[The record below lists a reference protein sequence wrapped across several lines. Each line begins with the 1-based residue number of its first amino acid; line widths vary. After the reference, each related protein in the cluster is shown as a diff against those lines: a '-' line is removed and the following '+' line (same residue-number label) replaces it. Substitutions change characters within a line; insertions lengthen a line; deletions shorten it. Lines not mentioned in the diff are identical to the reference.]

1 MPSAKTD
8 MGKEKVVKKKQ
19 TRECSCCRKQLTAH
33 SGPFHQHLTF
43 PIIPPQLRQQVRSF
57 RQTSHNKAL
66 LLTNGTVS
74 GAFGT
79 RPREHQISPS
89 MACTWASCPR
99 PGRASEAA
107 EPKSRIQTCR
117 SEHLKIRRSWEKRAL
132 RTDYIIMRANSQN
145 KQLSSFANYRGCK
158 TTLPSR
164 VLIWTNKFCTLSW
177 RDNFFLSL

>member
-1 MPSAKTD
+1 MPSAKTN
-8 MGKEKVVKKKQ
+8 MGKEKVVKKKTNPRVQ
-19 TRECSCCRKQLTAH
+19 LLQNQLTAH
-33 SGPFHQHLTF
+33 SGKFHQHLTF

-57 RQTSHNKAL
+57 KQTSHNKEL

-79 RPREHQISPS
+79 RPREHRISPS
-89 MACTWASCPR
+89 MACTWASCSR

-107 EPKSRIQTCR
+107 EPESRIQTCR
-117 SEHLKIRRSWEKRAL
+117 SEHLKIRRSWEKIAL
-132 RTDYIIMRANSQN
+132 KTDYIIMRASSQN

-164 VLIWTNKFCTLSW
+164 V
-177 RDNFFLSL
+177 